1 MIVIRKERTTDYN
14 AVREI
19 TDFHLI
25 EDLRKSRSFIPE
37 LSLVADCDN
46 KVIGYLLFVEVDIG
60 GYKELLLS
68 HIAVHPDFQKQG
80 IARLLINGAHDKARE
95 LGYHFAVANGEAVFF
110 KKFGYVPAATYDIDQ
125 PVFEKEKGVY
135 MAKYLN
141 FTELPIFGTPV
152 YPDEYN
158 ITGTKSGDTKPAENK
173 IREKN
178 KINVSKEQDENV
190 IKSVKVKMKEVKNM
204 SSATPHNEAEFGMI
218 AGTVIMPGDPLRAK
232 YIAENYLS
240 GAAQFNAVRNM
251 FGYTGL
257 YNGKRV
263 SVMGSGMGMPSMG
276 IYSYELYNNYD
287 VDTIIR
293 VGSAGGLLDDIDL
306 RDVII
311 AQAACTDSN
320 YVYQYDLPG
329 NYAPIGDFDLICD
342 AAEVARKEK
351 KKVRVGNVASTD
363 IFYNKYPDVNKKWA
377 SMGVLCIEMETAA
390 LYMNAAAA
398 QKKALSILTI
408 SDHLFKEGELSSKER
423 ETGFNDMIK
432 IALELV

>member
-1 MIVIRKERTTDYN
+1 MIVIRKERTTDHN
-14 AVREI
+14 AVRGI
-19 TDFHLI
+19 TDFRLI
-25 EDLRKSRSFIPE
+25 ESLRKSRSFIPE

-110 KKFGYVPAATYDIDQ
+110 KKFGYVPATTYDIEQ
-125 PVFEKEKGVY
+125 PVFEKENGVY

-141 FTELPIFGTPV
+141 FTELPIYGTPV
-152 YPDEYN
+152 YPREYAME
-158 ITGTKSGDTKPAENK
+158 ITGGNNNV
-173 IREKN
+173 EK
-178 KINVSKEQDENV
+178 KKVDEDI
-190 IKSVKVKMKEVKNM
+190 IKRVKVMAKEEKKM
-204 SSATPHNEAEFGMI
+204 SGATPHNEAEIGMI
-218 AGTVIMPGDPLRAK
+218 ADTVIMPGDPLRAK
-232 YIAENYLS
+232 YIAENFLS
-240 GAAQFNAVRNM
+240 GAVQFNAVRNM

-287 VDTIIR
+287 VETIIR
-293 VGSAGGLLDDIDL
+293 VGSAGGLKDDVNL

-329 NYAPIGDFDLICD
+329 SYSPIGDFELILR
-342 AAEVARKEK
+342 AAEVAEKEG

-363 IFYNKYPDVNKKWA
+363 IFYNRYPDVNKKWA

-398 QKKALSILTI
+398 GKKALSILTI

-432 IALELV
+432 IALELL

>member
-1 MIVIRKERTTDYN
+1 MIVIRKERTTDHN

-19 TDFHLI
+19 TDFRLI
-25 EDLRKSRSFIPE
+25 EELRKSRSFIPE

-68 HIAVHPDFQKQG
+68 HVAVHPDFQKKG

-110 KKFGYVPAATYDIDQ
+110 KKFGYVPAMTYDIEQ
-125 PVFEKEKGVY
+125 PVFEKENGVY

-152 YPDEYN
+152 YPREYN
-158 ITGTKSGDTKPAENK
+158 MDRVEEIHAASDLKK
-173 IREKN
+173 
-178 KINVSKEQDENV
+178 DENV
-190 IKSVKVKMKEVKNM
+190 IKSVKVPSKEVKNM
-204 SSATPHNEAEFGMI
+204 SSATPHNEAELGMI
-218 AGTVIMPGDPLRAK
+218 AATVIMPGDPLRAK
-232 YIAENYLS
+232 YIAENFLS
-240 GAAQFNAVRNM
+240 GAVQFNAVRNM

-257 YNGKRV
+257 YNGRRV

-287 VDTIIR
+287 VETIIR
-293 VGSAGGLLDDIDL
+293 IGSAGGLLDDINL
-306 RDVII
+306 RDVVI

-329 NYAPIGDFDLICD
+329 NYAPIGDFDLISQGV
-342 AAEVARKEK
+342 EVAKKEN

-363 IFYNKYPDVNKKWA
+363 IFYNHYPDVNKKWA

-398 QKKALSILTI
+398 GKKALSILTI
-408 SDHLFKEGELSSKER
+408 SDHLFKEGELSSSER
-423 ETGFNDMIK
+423 QTGFNDMIK